1 MTDYKVTTASIVNK
15 YMYETMVESSVEIEY
30 QELVNAENSYTLIN
44 QVFNM
49 NLQNDLVWSTD
60 KNANANML
68 VCAPYD

>member
-1 MTDYKVTTASIVNK
+1 
-15 YMYETMVESSVEIEY
+15 MYETMVESSVEIEY

>member
-1 MTDYKVTTASIVNK
+1 MTTASIVNK